1 MTATPE
7 PVKFTLEARAY
18 MEKQAKEISVLNK
31 KLTEKDV
38 QAFEANKA
46 SAKALDNLNKLHAER
61 QKAYLDQIDAE
72 RIAHMNEQVKVRK
85 LYREGTEKI
94 QKELD
99 SKIEEI
105 KNQAALLLKIRR
117 EAEELQKK
125 KNSENFTKTF
135 KLQTELSVAVK
146 TKKLIVA
153 DLQDKMQKQQLADEQ
168 KLRDM
173 NEEIKRLEREC
184 LSLGS
189 TAVKTKESPKKEVD

>member
-1 MTATPE
+1 
-7 PVKFTLEARAY
+7 

-125 KNSENFTKTF
+125 KNSDNFAKTF

-153 DLQDKMQKQQLADEQ
+153 DLQDKIQKQQLAEEQ

-173 NEEIKRLEREC
+173 DEEIKRLEREC